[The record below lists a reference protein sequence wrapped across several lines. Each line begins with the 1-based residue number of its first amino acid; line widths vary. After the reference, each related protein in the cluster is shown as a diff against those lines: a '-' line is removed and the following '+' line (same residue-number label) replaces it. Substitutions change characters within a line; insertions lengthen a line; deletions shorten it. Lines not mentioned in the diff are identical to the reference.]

1 MSDVRRIEAD
11 RKAQR
16 DATMDPAMRRAAAAE
31 QSADALEG
39 IRQDMTALL
48 LAFGQLQKQLT
59 ELATRK

>member
-16 DATMDPAMRRAAAAE
+16 DATTDPAMRQAAAAE

-48 LAFGQLQKQLT
+48 LTFGQIEKHLT
-59 ELATRK
+59 EIATR